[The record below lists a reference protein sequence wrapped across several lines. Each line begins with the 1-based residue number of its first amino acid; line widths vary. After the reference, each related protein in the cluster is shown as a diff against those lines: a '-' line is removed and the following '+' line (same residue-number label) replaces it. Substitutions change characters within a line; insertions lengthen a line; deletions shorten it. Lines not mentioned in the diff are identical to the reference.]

1 MNEPIYILTPKET
14 DDANIIMFDVTQVPS
29 ASYTRKTT
37 YLYNVGVALDQTVNA
52 FLGGSADE
60 TLSARAHRMRVKKQK
75 YWWWVA
81 DVIDFILFFDK
92 HHCETSYLAEL
103 QRKHLPGDYL
113 KSVTNS
119 TT

>member
-14 DDANIIMFDVTQVPS
+14 DDKNIIRFDVTKVPLVDYS
-29 ASYTRKTT
+29 LKTSYW
-37 YLYNVGVALDQTVNA
+37 YNVGVSLDQTVNA

-103 QRKHLPGDYL
+103 QRKHLPSEYL